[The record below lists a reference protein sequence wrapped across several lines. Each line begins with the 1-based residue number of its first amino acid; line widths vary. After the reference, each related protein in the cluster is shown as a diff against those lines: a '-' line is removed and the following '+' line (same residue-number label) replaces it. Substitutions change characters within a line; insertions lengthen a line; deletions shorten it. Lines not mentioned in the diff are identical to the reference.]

1 MTLRFCALI
10 WHEYAQFIL
19 QIGDDNE
26 AIAIYAQAIDI
37 LPKNL
42 MLHFTYAELL
52 ESRKRAG
59 EAHQVYRGLIQRSD
73 QESNRSLATIQFL
86 KFLQRT
92 EGPAAMRKEF
102 VIALE
107 EDRCTFHLFLAI
119 ASVENLVNMNREAA
133 FAIIDLGMERYA
145 DEALFIEG
153 ALMQVMKMEGDLYR
167 FLDHAKRVLPQ
178 DKLLA
183 IYKAVYPYLLYARVD
198 PNEENAAE
206 KRRELFHSLQA
217 VENEIMRLDP
227 SENTESVMLRRF
239 FLPADLVL

>member
-19 QIGDDNE
+19 QNGDDNE
-26 AIAIYAQAIDI
+26 AIAIYAQAISI
-37 LPKNL
+37 LPQNL

-59 EAHQVYRGLIQRSD
+59 DALHVYRGLIQRSD
-73 QESNRSLATIQFL
+73 NPANRSLATIQFL

-92 EGPAAMRKEF
+92 EGPSAMRKAF
-102 VIALE
+102 VTAVE

-119 ASVENLVNMNREAA
+119 ASIENLVNMNRDAA
-133 FAIIDLGMERYA
+133 FAILDLGMERYA
-145 DEALFIEG
+145 GEALYIEG
-153 ALMQVMKMEGDLYR
+153 ALTQAMKMEGDLYE
-167 FLDHAKRVLPQ
+167 FLNHAKRVLPQ

-198 PNEENAAE
+198 QKEENAAE
-206 KRRELFHSLQA
+206 KRMELGRSLQA
-217 VENEIMRLDP
+217 VEIEIMRLDP
-227 SENTESVMLRRF
+227 TESTESVMLRRF
-239 FLPADLVL
+239 FLPADLAV